1 MGITAEQFSVGPGTR
16 GSVDALSTGLEIRW
30 LWTART
36 FGRSVES
43 DARSQKQT
51 RFCWCYFT
59 LLLNPDK
66 TGLLQATAGEVELPA
81 RGGVLF
87 RCLGIAAGFPTALV
101 GVSRRGEGAG

>member
-1 MGITAEQFSVGPGTR
+1 MGITAERFSVGPGTR
-16 GSVDALSTGLEIRW
+16 GSVDALSTGLGIRW

-51 RFCWCYFT
+51 RFCWCHST

-66 TGLLQATAGEVELPA
+66 TGLLQATAGEVELPE
-81 RGGVLF
+81 RWGVLF
-87 RCLGIAAGFPTALV
+87 RCLGIAAGFPTDVFWISLK
-101 GVSRRGEGAG
+101 GDEAG